1 MGEHL
6 HLHPAVKLP
15 MRRTALSGLMM
26 LVAVALFMC
35 GMALPV
41 QAGSV
46 VAKVDL
52 SRQRMVV
59 KVNGVTR
66 YSWPVSTA
74 RRGYVTPT
82 GTYRPQRMYQEYYS
96 RKYNNS
102 PMPHAIFFRGGYAI
116 HGSYATHRLGSRASH
131 GCIRL
136 SPRNAARLYSLV
148 RTHGPGNTIIR
159 ITH

>member
-1 MGEHL
+1 
-6 HLHPAVKLP
+6 
-15 MRRTALSGLMM
+15 M
-26 LVAVALFMC
+26 LVVAAFFLC
-35 GMALPV
+35 GPALPAR
-41 QAGSV
+41 AGSL

-59 KVNGVTR
+59 MVNGVPR
-66 YSWPVSTA
+66 HSWPVSTA
-74 RRGYVTPT
+74 RRGYITPT
-82 GTYRPQRMYQEYYS
+82 GTYRPQRMYREYYS

-136 SPRNAARLYSLV
+136 SPRNAARLYTLV
-148 RTHGPGNTIIR
+148 RAHGAGNTVIR
-159 ITH
+159 ITR